1 MLLKKLKRFV
11 DSKEFG
17 DGSGI
22 EIEKHTFISK
32 IKSCNRAISLE
43 NISRFL
49 FEYIIKNNKLKD
61 IVVVS
66 HPKFLSNES
75 FKCIE
80 RISKKNVFLTFK
92 DIKNV

>member
-1 MLLKKLKRFV
+1 M

-22 EIEKHTFISK
+22 EIEKPSFINK
-32 IKSCNRAISLE
+32 IKSSNRAISLE

-49 FEYIIKNNKLKD
+49 FECIIQNHKSKD
-61 IVVVS
+61 IIVVS

-80 RISKKNVFLTFK
+80 KISKKHIFLTFK